1 MKFGIWTPLPHTIRA
16 EPAMDA
22 ALLQF
27 KTHQVTEGPDRAYA
41 FAVDVVR
48 QAEAYGFD
56 ITLIAERFLGPD
68 LEAWTLATALATATT
83 TMEMMVAV
91 HPGIVTPQVV
101 AKMGASLDRI
111 SGGRFAI
118 NIVNGWWKQEFDL
131 FSNGGWISDPDRRYP
146 RLREFI
152 EVIKGLWTEP
162 AFTFKG
168 EFYQANLPEA
178 LKGEVTKVV
187 APKLGELP
195 TRARRLPHPPIY
207 AASRSPIGK
216 AIIAQS
222 CDVWFVEYK
231 PGYRNFE
238 DNFARIANDVRE
250 MNELCARY
258 GRSISFGINPQVIC
272 TETMKEAEAQAD
284 ALEDPNNKDRISN
297 ALGAGLVG
305 TPELIAERIRRYEDI
320 GVECLMLRFS
330 PMLEGVVTF
339 GREVIPR
346 LRAREV
352 DCGVAP
358 AVRRAH

>member
-16 EPAMDA
+16 EPAMEA

-27 KTHQVTEGPDRAYA
+27 KTHDPSAGPDRAYA

-48 QAEAYGFD
+48 QAEAAGFD

-111 SGGRFAI
+111 SGGRFAV

-146 RLREFI
+146 RMREFI
-152 EVIKGLWTEP
+152 EVMKGLWTEP
-162 AFTFKG
+162 TFTFKG
-168 EFYQANLPEA
+168 EFYEADLPEA

-195 TRARRLPHPPIY
+195 TRARRSPHPPIY
-207 AASRSPIGK
+207 AASRSPIGR
-216 AIIAQS
+216 AIIAQH
-222 CDVWFVEYK
+222 CDVWFAEYK
-231 PGYRNFE
+231 LGYRNFE
-238 DNFARIANDVRE
+238 ENFARIADDIRE
-250 MNELCARY
+250 MNELSKRY
-258 GRSISFGINPQVIC
+258 GRSISYGLNPQVIC

-284 ALEDPNNKDRISN
+284 ALEDPNSKDRISN

-305 TPELIAERIRRYEDI
+305 TPELIAERIRRYEEI

-330 PMLEGVVTF
+330 PMMEGIATF

-346 LRAREV
+346 LRGRNVRYGA
-352 DCGVAP
+352 AS
-358 AVRRAH
+358 AVQRAH